1 MFNIPE
7 IYIYK
12 TDKKKFEKLAK
23 LICKIQRASFDYD
36 EGKIP
41 KLKDAVKQKEIDSML
56 LNEKLI
62 IESTIKDLIAS

>member
-1 MFNIPE
+1 
-7 IYIYK
+7 
-12 TDKKKFEKLAK
+12 

-56 LNEKLI
+56 LSAKLI